1 MLDFLAKVCYTVIIE
16 IEEAQV
22 CDYQVTH
29 LRYIYNQCASASL
42 PSDAFPFLDIF
53 FQSLLS

>member
-42 PSDAFPFLDIF
+42 PSDAFPFLDTF
-53 FQSLLS
+53 S